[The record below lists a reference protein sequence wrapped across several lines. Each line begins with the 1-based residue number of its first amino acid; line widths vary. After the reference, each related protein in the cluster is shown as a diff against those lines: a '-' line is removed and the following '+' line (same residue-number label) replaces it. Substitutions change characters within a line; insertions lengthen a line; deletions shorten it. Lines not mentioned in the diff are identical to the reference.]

1 MGAAVCATLVLVV
14 TRRAEEKEFLKLAA
28 TSRPGWLGLA
38 LLLQSA
44 TYVMQ
49 GLVWKI
55 TARAADHHLT
65 LGNSFKLSLA
75 SLFADQALPT
85 AGVSGMAIASGAL
98 TRRGMSRAGV
108 ASAIL
113 VNLAMYSFAY
123 ACCMAVAAGI
133 AIFQRYLPGW
143 VAMTMLLFV
152 LIRIGMAWFMI
163 ALPTGGLQRLRERLR
178 HIGKLSS
185 VMRLLD
191 EADAGSFRDRKL
203 LSQVFAL
210 HLTTFLLDAATL
222 WVSVLALGGVMPPG
236 GLFTSFMAS
245 TFFRTVGIMP
255 GGLGTF
261 ETASVLSLKS
271 IGLPLPIAL
280 SATLLFRGFSFWLP
294 MVPGLICARRLLG
307 SDRRTAP

>member
-1 MGAAVCATLVLVV
+1 
-14 TRRAEEKEFLKLAA
+14 
-28 TSRPGWLGLA
+28 
-38 LLLQSA
+38 
-44 TYVMQ
+44 
-49 GLVWKI
+49 
-55 TARAADHHLT
+55 
-65 LGNSFKLSLA
+65 
-75 SLFADQALPT
+75 
-85 AGVSGMAIASGAL
+85 
-98 TRRGMSRAGV
+98 MSRAGV

-152 LIRIGMAWFMI
+152 LIRIGMAWLMI
-163 ALPTGGLQRLRERLR
+163 ALPAGGLQRLRERLR

-222 WVSVLALGGVMPPG
+222 WVSVHALGGVVPPG

-307 SDRRTAP
+307 SDRRIAP